1 MIYYLIKKT
10 KTMIDAFITGFFCV
24 ISFYIGLYRGMKK
37 GTKIA
42 KKVYREFGFF
52 LPDNL
57 KDKL

>member
-1 MIYYLIKKT
+1 MIHAL
-10 KTMIDAFITGFFCV
+10 ITGLFCV
-24 ISFYIGLYRGMKK
+24 ITFYIGLYIGIKK
-37 GTKIA
+37 GANTA

>member
-1 MIYYLIKKT
+1 MIYAL
-10 KTMIDAFITGFFCV
+10 ITGVFCS
-24 ISFYIGLYRGMKK
+24 ISYYIGLYRGMKK

-57 KDKL
+57 KDKI